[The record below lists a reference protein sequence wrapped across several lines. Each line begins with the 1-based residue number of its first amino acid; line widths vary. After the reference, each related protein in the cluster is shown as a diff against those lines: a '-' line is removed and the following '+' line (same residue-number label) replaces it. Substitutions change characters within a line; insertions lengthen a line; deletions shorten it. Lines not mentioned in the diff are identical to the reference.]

1 MNLNPMTKR
10 VIPYV
15 ITFGSLILVIV
26 GLMAFFPKNEI
37 RQPLQYNHKVH
48 VETAGLACQDCHAS
62 VLSSASAT
70 IPSLETCSTC
80 HSEPISKSPEEGK
93 LLKFVT
99 EGKEIPWKRVY
110 SVPDHVYFSHRRHVT
125 KAGLECNVCHGNVQE
140 FTKPVTAPFVPVTME
155 NCMKCHRENNVTN
168 DCLTCHR

>member
-1 MNLNPMTKR
+1 MTKR
-10 VIPYV
+10 MLPYV
-15 ITFGSLILVIV
+15 ITVGSLILVIV
-26 GLMAFFPKNEI
+26 GLMAFFPKSEI

-48 VETAGLACQDCHAS
+48 IETAGMTCQDCHAA

-80 HSEPISKSPEEGK
+80 HSEPISKSPEELK
-93 LLKFVT
+93 LLKFVA

-110 SVPDHVYFSHRRHVT
+110 RVPDHVYFSHQRHV
-125 KAGLECNVCHGNVQE
+125 KGGNVECTACHGNVSE
-140 FTKPVTAPFVPVTME
+140 FSNPITTTFAPVTME
-155 NCMKCHRENNVTN
+155 NCMGCHRQSGVTN